1 MPRRLRFL
9 ISLIGGFLLVLLSWG
24 AQSLL
29 ARPALQT
36 SAPVIVAAGDISN
49 CSNYQD
55 EETARL
61 VEAVPEATVL
71 TLGDNA
77 YEVGSLQEYNECYGP
92 TWGRF
97 LARTKPAAGNHE
109 YGAGNASGYF
119 TYFGAAAT
127 PLEPG
132 CTTDCKGY
140 YSFDLGAWHLIAL
153 NSEIDTNPGSDQEQW
168 LRADLAAHPNVCTL
182 AYWHRPR
189 WSSGREGG
197 AAPALIQALYDYG
210 ADVVLVGHEHHYER
224 FAPQTPQGALDP
236 ERGVRQFTVG
246 TGGAPLRDF
255 RFIQPNSEARNAE
268 TWGILKMTLHPDR
281 YDWEFIP
288 IAGQSFRDSGSAPCV
303 TAGSVPPAPIVDTT
317 TVTDPAPAPTA
328 VATTAV
334 AAPTTS
340 AVATPAAAAPA
351 TVPPEGLTY
360 TVQAGDTVSLIA
372 LRYGLDW
379 RQVAQANGLSD
390 PYIIEVGQ
398 VLRLGGLQTT
408 ITASAAPATTVVQ
421 TSAPLA
427 NPTAAPATN
436 TAAATA
442 PAATDAQY
450 TVKAGDTLYTIAIR
464 NGVTWQAL
472 AAANGLDEN
481 AILQIGQ
488 QLVIPG
494 RTTAATTTTAPV
506 QPTAASAP
514 TTGTP
519 QVHTVASG
527 ETIISIAARYGVNWQ
542 QLLALNGLT
551 ADSVLQVGQQLRLQ

>member
-408 ITASAAPATTVVQ
+408 ITVCCPGDDGGPDQRPTCQPDGCTRDQYRCCHRPGSDGRSIHRQGGGYPLHHRHTQWRHLAGAGGSQWPGRKCHFADRPATGDPWPHDRSNHDDGPGTAHRRQ
-421 TSAPLA
+421 RANHGHAPGA
-427 NPTAAPATN
+427 YRRQRR
-436 TAAATA
+436 
-442 PAATDAQY
+442 D
-450 TVKAGDTLYTIAIR
+450 D
-464 NGVTWQAL
+464 
-472 AAANGLDEN
+472 
-481 AILQIGQ
+481 
-488 QLVIPG
+488 
-494 RTTAATTTTAPV
+494 
-506 QPTAASAP
+506 
-514 TTGTP
+514 
-519 QVHTVASG
+519 H
-527 ETIISIAARYGVNWQ
+527 
-542 QLLALNGLT
+542 
-551 ADSVLQVGQQLRLQ
+551 